1 MPGQLIR
8 MFLADGIAE
17 GIKTLEISNKTIF
30 CTFFPRPMFEQFKV
44 RKENN
49 RPGVYILLGDDV
61 NSENT
66 KIYIGEGDPV
76 GPRLYSHY
84 GNKDFWTDALVLTS
98 KDDYLTKTQIQYIES
113 RLISLAHECGQ
124 VVLDNSNHPE
134 LPNISEVDEAEV
146 GAFLDSILLLI
157 KALGYNFF
165 HPISVAIESSNISPV
180 VFELTGSR
188 TLAHGKMCIQ
198 NGKYV
203 LMKNSKLVKNEV
215 PSASDWVKNNRKRLK
230 DNGLLDESS
239 DNTYTLNADTEFRS
253 SSGAA
258 TVVMG
263 GNTNGLKAWKYNGR
277 TLAEYERDISSP
289 S

>member
-17 GIKTLEISNKTIF
+17 GIKTLEISNKTVF
-30 CTFFPRPMFEQFKV
+30 CTIFPRPMFEQFKL
-44 RKENN
+44 RKENI
-49 RPGVYILLGDDV
+49 RPGVYILVGDNVSD
-61 NSENT
+61 ENT

-84 GNKDFWTDALVLTS
+84 GNKDFWTDAIVLTS

-113 RLISLAHECGQ
+113 KLIKLASDCGQ
-124 VVLDNSNHPE
+124 VEMDNNNIPQ

-146 GAFLDSILLLI
+146 SAFLESILLLI

-165 HPISVAIESSNISPV
+165 QPLYASPQKDSETSVI
-180 VFELTGSR
+180 FEMINNKTS
-188 TLAHGKMCIQ
+188 AHGKMEIR

-203 LMKNSKLVKNEV
+203 LLKNSVLVKKEL

-230 DNGLLDESS
+230 DKGLFD
-239 DNTYTLNADTEFRS
+239 DRDDRTYSLNADTEFRS
-253 SSGAA
+253 PSGAA
-258 TVVMG
+258 SVVVG
-263 GNTNGLKAWKYNGR
+263 GNTNGLRAWKFNGQ
-277 TLAEYERDISSP
+277 TLAEYEQKNV
-289 S
+289 